1 MKNLSAPSPRPLS
14 VFLVDDSALV
24 REKLVA
30 LLTLQPQIEIS
41 GEAEDVPQAIA
52 AIAALR
58 PDVVI
63 LDLSIPGGSG
73 LDVLRAVK
81 ASAPATVVIVMTMHP
96 YRELGA
102 RSLEAGADFYFE
114 KGIEFERLSA
124 VLAVLGRFGQPD
136 TSASATAAEPGA
148 APADAPATAL
158 STQPVN
164 PQWSGEE
171 LFRHMMDSS
180 RDCINVLDLEGRLL
194 WMNEGGKRAME
205 IDDFQTCQNMI
216 WSEFWQ
222 GTDRDA
228 ALTAVA
234 AARAHGA
241 GAFTGSCPTAKG
253 TLKWW
258 EVVVTPML
266 DTAGQP
272 ENLLVITRD
281 ITAREQGKAIRLRLE
296 HVFQNAGWGMAIV
309 EGESQVLA
317 TVNPALATM
326 HGYTVEEMTGMN
338 QFDVFAPESRGDAQA
353 VARTVREK
361 SHHVYESVHQRKD
374 GSRFPC
380 LTNATAFKDETGQVL
395 FRWATFEDISE
406 RKRVELELVASESH
420 LRAVIASELACVKL
434 LAADGSL
441 LEMNLAGLRM
451 IEADSFEQVAN
462 HCVYPLVVEEY
473 RQAFRELNENVFT
486 GGSGTLEFELLGLKG
501 GRRWLKTHASP
512 LRDASGKVT
521 AQLAI
526 THDITEQRRAADALR
541 KSEERYRT
549 VVEIGGEGV
558 WETDENAAI
567 MYVNRRM
574 AEIFGYAPEDVIGRT
589 IYDFMFEEDLLAARE
604 RRQRRREGVREQIE
618 IRYRHKNG
626 REIWTLV
633 SSSPKFD
640 ASGRFLGVI
649 GMLSDITERK
659 LQEAKIVRLN
669 RVHAMLSGIN
679 STIVRVRDREELL
692 KGACRIAVQHGG
704 FGMAWIN
711 ELDPLTLDATPVAW
725 SGVEAKAHLAETKMK
740 VSARA
745 DLPHGQGVSSR
756 AMREKTPVFCNDLVA
771 EPNVG
776 GARRAEAIRRGYRSV
791 IGLPLFLDGRVWG
804 TLALYAREA
813 NFFNEDE
820 VKLLGQLADDISF
833 ALDHLGKE
841 EKINYLAY
849 YDALTGLPNRALLVD
864 RAKQQFQ
871 AAGHTEGR
879 VALVLLDLDRF
890 RAINDTLGRKGAD
903 KLLRLVAERLRDAV
917 FDRDSVARLH
927 ADIFAAL
934 LPAVADASHVAR
946 IVDEKIMA
954 CLRQPFV
961 IDGQEV
967 RIQAKAG
974 VAVYPGD
981 GTTPD
986 ALLGNAEA
994 ALRHAKGSAEHYLF
1008 YAPKMNA
1015 EVAEK
1020 LKLENK
1026 LRQAVEREE
1035 FVLHYQP
1042 KLNLRE
1048 QRVVGLEA
1056 LLRWNDPE
1064 RGLVPPGL
1072 FIPMLEETGL
1082 IVRVGAWAMQQAVA
1096 QHAAWRA
1103 AGMSPPRI
1111 AVNLSQVQVKK
1122 SDFLATVQAA
1132 IAPSGEAGHG
1142 LDLEIT
1148 ESMIMEDIEDSIA
1161 KLKAVRSLGVEIAL
1175 DDFGTGY
1182 SSLQYIARL
1191 PISALKIDRSFI
1203 TGMTTD
1209 ANDMTMVSTIISM
1222 AHNLN
1227 LKVIAEGVETEE
1239 QSKFLSLLKC
1249 DEVQGYLFSK
1259 PLPAAQIEAL
1269 LREKQALA
1277 AS

>member
-1 MKNLSAPSPRPLS
+1 MKNRLSPSPRPLS

-24 REKLVA
+24 REKLSA
-30 LLTLQPQIEIS
+30 LLALQPQIEIS

-63 LDLSIPGGSG
+63 LDLSMPGGNG

-81 ASAPATVVIVMTMHP
+81 ASAPATVVIIMTMHP

-102 RSLEAGADFYFE
+102 RCLEAGADFYFE

-124 VLAVLGRFGQPD
+124 VLAVLGRFNQPGAP
-136 TSASATAAEPGA
+136 ASATAAQRRA

-158 STQPVN
+158 STQPVD

-171 LFRHMMDSS
+171 LIRHMTDSS
-180 RDCINVLDLEGRLL
+180 RECIQILDLEGRLL
-194 WMNEGGKRAME
+194 WMNEGGQRAME
-205 IDDFQTCQNMI
+205 IDDFQTCRNRV
-216 WSEFWQ
+216 WTEFWQ

-228 ALTAVA
+228 ALAALA

-266 DTAGQP
+266 DAAGQS
-272 ENLLVITRD
+272 NVMLAFSRD
-281 ITAREQGKAIRLRLE
+281 VTALQQGKAMRLRLE
-296 HVFQNAGWGMAIV
+296 HVFQNAGWGMAIA

-317 TVNPALATM
+317 TVNPAFATM
-326 HGYTVEEMTGMN
+326 HGYTVEEMSEMN
-338 QFDVFAPESRGDAQA
+338 RSDMFAPESREDVQA
-353 VARTVREK
+353 LARTVREK
-361 SHHVYESVHQRKD
+361 GHHVYESVHQRKD

-380 LTNATAFKDETGQVL
+380 LTNASAFKDETGQVL
-395 FRWATFEDISE
+395 FRAATFEDISE
-406 RKRVELELVASESH
+406 RKRVELELAASESH
-420 LRAVIASELACVKL
+420 LRAIIASEPACVHL

-441 LEMNLAGLRM
+441 LEMNAAGLRM

-462 HCVYPLVVEEY
+462 QCAYPLVVEEH
-473 RQAFRELNENVFT
+473 RQAFRELNENVFA
-486 GGSGTLEFELLGLKG
+486 GGTGTLEFELVGLKG
-501 GRRWLKTHASP
+501 GRRWLKTHVSA
-512 LRDASGKVT
+512 LRDASGKVA

-549 VVEIGGEGV
+549 IVEIGGEGV

-589 IYDFMFEEDLLAARE
+589 IFDFILEEYLLAVRE
-604 RRQRRREGVREQIE
+604 RQQQRREGVREQSE
-618 IRYRHKNG
+618 MRYRHKSG
-626 REIWTLV
+626 REIWALV
-633 SSSPKFD
+633 TSIPKFD

-704 FGMAWIN
+704 FGMAWIS
-711 ELDPLTLDATPVAW
+711 ELDPRTLDATPVAW
-725 SGVEAKAHLAETKMK
+725 SGVEAKAHLAEMK

-745 DLPHGQGVSSR
+745 DLPRGQGVSSR
-756 AMREKTPVFCNDLVA
+756 AMREKTPVFCNDMVA

-776 GARRAEAIRRGYRSV
+776 GARRAEAIRHGYRSL
-791 IGLPLFLDGRVWG
+791 IGLPLFLEGRVWG

-813 NFFNEDE
+813 NFFNDDE

-833 ALDHLGKE
+833 ALEHLHKGAKLDH
-841 EKINYLAY
+841 LAY
-849 YDALTGLPNRALLVD
+849 YDELTGLPNRSLLLD
-864 RAKQQFQ
+864 RATQLCQT
-871 AAGHTEGR
+871 ASRDEGN
-879 VALVLLDLDRF
+879 VALVMIDLVRF
-890 RAINDTLGRKGAD
+890 QAVNDTLGRKSAD
-903 KLLRLVAERLRDAV
+903 ELLKQVAERLRGAM
-917 FDRDSVARLH
+917 FDRDSVARVDG
-927 ADIFAAL
+927 DIFAAL
-934 LPAVADASHVAR
+934 LGAGDDALDVAR
-946 IVDEKIMA
+946 IVEEKITGSLA
-954 CLRQPFV
+954 APFR
-961 IDGQEV
+961 IGEQEV
-967 RIQAKAG
+967 RLQARCG
-974 VAVYPGD
+974 VAMFPS
-981 GTTPD
+981 D
-986 ALLGNAEA
+986 ASNAEA
-994 ALRHAKGSAEHYLF
+994 LF
-1008 YAPKMNA
+1008 GNA
-1015 EVAEK
+1015 EVA
-1020 LKLENK
+1020 
-1026 LRQAVEREE
+1026 LRQAKDSGERHLFYSPQMNARKAERIKLESNLRRAIEREE

-1096 QHAAWRA
+1096 QYAAWRA
-1103 AGMSPPRI
+1103 AGMAPPRI
-1111 AVNLSQVQVKK
+1111 AVNLSQVQLKK
-1122 SDFLATVQAA
+1122 SDFLATVQQA
-1132 IAPSGEAGHG
+1132 IALSGDAEHG

-1148 ESMIMEDIEDSIA
+1148 ESMIMEDIGGSIA

-1191 PISALKIDRSFI
+1191 PIHSLKIDRSFVI
-1203 TGMTTD
+1203 DMTSD

-1249 DEVQGYLFSK
+1249 DEVQGHLFSK
-1259 PLPAAQIEAL
+1259 PLPAAQIEVL

>member
-24 REKLVA
+24 REKLSA
-30 LLTLQPQIEIS
+30 LLALQPQIEIS

-81 ASAPATVVIVMTMHP
+81 ASAPATVAIIMTMHP

-114 KGIEFERLSA
+114 KGVEFERLSA
-124 VLAVLGRFGQPD
+124 VLAVLSRFGQPD

-171 LFRHMMDSS
+171 LFRRMMDSS
-180 RDCINVLDLEGRLL
+180 RDCIKVLDLEGRLL
-194 WMNEGGKRAME
+194 WMNEGGMRTME
-205 IDDFQTCQNMI
+205 IDDFQTCQNMF

-222 GTDRDA
+222 GKSRGA

-234 AARAHGA
+234 AARAHGT

-258 EVVVTPML
+258 DVVVTPML

-281 ITAREQGKAIRLRLE
+281 ITAREQGRAIRLRLE
-296 HVFQNAGWGMAIV
+296 HVFQNAGWGMVIA
-309 EGESQVLA
+309 EGESQVLT
-317 TVNPALATM
+317 TVNPAFATM

-338 QFDVFAPESRGDAQA
+338 QSDMFAPESREDVPAL
-353 VARTVREK
+353 ARTLREK
-361 SHHVYESVHQRKD
+361 GHNVHVAVHQRKD

-395 FRWATFEDISE
+395 FRAATFEDISE
-406 RKRVELELVASESH
+406 RKRVELKLAASESH
-420 LRAVIASELACVKL
+420 LRAVIANEPACVKL

-441 LEMNLAGLRM
+441 LEMNPAGLRM

-462 HCVYPLVVEEY
+462 HCLYPLVVEEH
-473 RQAFRELNENVFT
+473 RQAFMELHENVFT
-486 GGSGTLEFELLGLKG
+486 GGSGTLEFELLGLQG
-501 GRRWLKTHASP
+501 GRRWFKTHASP
-512 LRDASGKVT
+512 LRDASGKVA

-526 THDITEQRRAADALR
+526 MHDITEQRRAADALR

-549 VVEIGGEGV
+549 IIEIGGVGI

-567 MYVNRRM
+567 MYFNRRIG
-574 AEIFGYAPEDVIGRT
+574 EIFGYAPEDAIGRS
-589 IYDFMFEEDLLAARE
+589 IYDFIFEEDLLAARE
-604 RRQRRREGVREQIE
+604 RNQRLRESVREPIE

-626 REIWTLV
+626 REIWGLV
-633 SSSPKFD
+633 TSTPKFD
-640 ASGRFLGVI
+640 ASGRFLGSI

-659 LQEAKIVRLN
+659 LQETKIVRLS
-669 RVHAMLSGIN
+669 RVHAMMSGIN
-679 STIVRVRDREELL
+679 STIVRMRDREELL

-704 FGMAWIN
+704 FGMAWIS

-725 SGVEAKAHLAETKMK
+725 SGVEAKAHLAEMK

-745 DLPHGQGVSSR
+745 DLPQGLGVSSR
-756 AMREKTPVFCNDLVA
+756 AMREKNPVFCNDMVA

-776 GARRAEAIRRGYRSV
+776 GARRTEAIRHGYRSV
-791 IGLPLFLDGRVWG
+791 IGLPLFLEGRVWG
-804 TLALYAREA
+804 TLALYAGEV
-813 NFFNEDE
+813 NFFNDDE
-820 VKLLGQLADDISF
+820 VKLLGELADDISF
-833 ALDHLGKE
+833 ALEHLGKE

-849 YDALTGLPNRALLVD
+849 YDALTGLANRALLVD

-871 AAGHTEGR
+871 AAGHNEGN
-879 VALVLLDLDRF
+879 VALVMIDLERF
-890 RAINDTLGRKGAD
+890 RAINDTLGRKRAD

-967 RIQAKAG
+967 RVQAKAG

-1008 YAPKMNA
+1008 YAPKMNT
-1015 EVAEK
+1015 EMAEK

-1048 QRVVGLEA
+1048 QRVAGLEA

-1072 FIPMLEETGL
+1072 FIPLLEETGL
-1082 IVRVGAWAMQQAVA
+1082 IVEVGAWAMRQAVA

-1111 AVNLSQVQVKK
+1111 AVNLSQVQLKK
-1122 SDFLATVQAA
+1122 SDFLATVQQA
-1132 IAPSGEAGHG
+1132 IARSGEAGHG

-1161 KLKAVRSLGVEIAL
+1161 KLKAVRALGVEIAL

-1191 PISALKIDRSFI
+1191 PISALKIDRSFV

-1222 AHNLN
+1222 AHNLG

-1249 DEVQGYLFSK
+1249 DEVQGHLFSK

>member
-24 REKLVA
+24 REKLSA
-30 LLTLQPQIEIS
+30 LLALQPQIEIS

-81 ASAPATVVIVMTMHP
+81 ASAPATVVIIMTMHP

-114 KGIEFERLSA
+114 KGVEFERLSA
-124 VLAVLGRFGQPD
+124 VLAVLSRFGQPD

-148 APADAPATAL
+148 APADAPATAI

-222 GTDRDA
+222 GTSRDA

-272 ENLLVITRD
+272 KNLLVITRD
-281 ITAREQGKAIRLRLE
+281 ITAREQGRAMRLRLE
-296 HVFQNAGWGMAIV
+296 HVFQNAGWGMVIA
-309 EGESQVLA
+309 EGESSHVLTA
-317 TVNPALATM
+317 VNPAFATM
-326 HGYTVEEMTGMN
+326 HGYTVEEMIGMN
-338 QFDVFAPESRGDAQA
+338 RCDTLAPESRED
-353 VARTVREK
+353 VPVLARTLREK
-361 SHHVYESVHQRKD
+361 GHHVYEAVHQRKD

-380 LTNATAFKDETGQVL
+380 LTNGTAFKDETGQVL
-395 FRWATFEDISE
+395 FRAGTFEDISE
-406 RKRVELELVASESH
+406 RKRVELELAASESH
-420 LRAVIASELACVKL
+420 LRAIIANEPGCVRL

-441 LEMNLAGLRM
+441 LEMNPAGLRM
-451 IEADSFEQVAN
+451 IEADSVEQVAN
-462 HCVYPLVVEEY
+462 HCLYPLVVEEH

-486 GGSGTLEFELLGLKG
+486 GGSGTLEFELVGLKG

-521 AQLAI
+521 AQLV

-549 VVEIGGEGV
+549 IIEIGWEGV
-558 WETDENAAI
+558 WETDENAVI

-589 IYDFMFEEDLLAARE
+589 IYDFIFEADLLAARE
-604 RRQRRREGVREQIE
+604 RNQRLREGVRKQIE

-626 REIWTLV
+626 REIWGLV
-633 SSSPKFD
+633 SSIVKLD
-640 ASGRFLGVI
+640 ASGRFLGSI

-669 RVHAMLSGIN
+669 RVHAMMSAVN

-704 FGMAWIN
+704 FGMAWIS

-725 SGVEAKAHLAETKMK
+725 SGVGAKAHLAKTKMK

-745 DLPHGQGVSSR
+745 DLPQGQGVSSR
-756 AMREKTPVFCNDLVA
+756 AMREKNPVFCNDMVA
-771 EPNVG
+771 EPNVR
-776 GARRAEAIRRGYRSV
+776 GARTEAIRRGYRSV

-804 TLALYAREA
+804 TLALYAGEV

-820 VKLLGQLADDISF
+820 VKLLGELADDISF
-833 ALDHLGKE
+833 ALEHLHKRAKLDH
-841 EKINYLAY
+841 LAY
-849 YDALTGLPNRALLVD
+849 YDELTGLPNRSLLLD
-864 RAKQQFQ
+864 RATQLCQT
-871 AAGHTEGR
+871 ASRDEGN
-879 VALVLLDLDRF
+879 VALVMIDLERF
-890 RAINDTLGRKGAD
+890 QAVNDTLGRKGAD
-903 KLLRLVAERLRDAV
+903 ELLKQVAERLRGAM
-917 FDRDSVARLH
+917 FDRDSVARVQG
-927 ADIFAAL
+927 DIFAAL
-934 LPAVADASHVAR
+934 LGTGDDALDVAR
-946 IVDEKIMA
+946 IVEEKITGSLA
-954 CLRQPFV
+954 APFWT
-961 IDGQEV
+961 GKQEV
-967 RIQAKAG
+967 RLQARVG
-974 VAVYPGD
+974 VSMFPS
-981 GTTPD
+981 D
-986 ALLGNAEA
+986 ASNAEALFGNAEV
-994 ALRHAKGSAEHYLF
+994 ALRQAKDTGERHLF
-1008 YAPKMNA
+1008 YAPLMNA
-1015 EVAEK
+1015 RMAERI
-1020 LKLENK
+1020 KLESN
-1026 LRQAVEREE
+1026 LHRAIEREE

-1103 AGMSPPRI
+1103 AGMSPPRF

-1148 ESMIMEDIEDSIA
+1148 GSMIMEDIEDSIA

-1222 AHNLN
+1222 AHNLS